1 MYHKISFAPAGSLIE
16 YTYKGVYKGGV
27 RGRRLGVRILSG
39 ISPTGRSK
47 GDVCRL
53 ANMLD
58 YYAIRKIDP
67 SRKKKPFVLPKDAGK
82 IRSFS
87 RRSRSRLNKK
97 IASIRKNQIPCFV
110 TLTYHNQY
118 PTEFED
124 FKYHLH
130 KFFVNLHHK
139 FPNFGAIWKLEFQKR
154 GAPHYHLLIWGVSVK
169 DLQEYVPA
177 IWNKI
182 AGYESIEHLAWHK
195 GELGHGNKHCVQ
207 EINSWHGVTSYA
219 AKYFS
224 KVDETLRSGRIWGV
238 RGHVP
243 FSKILEFSVNFEI
256 ALKFRRYLANLRHYE
271 FSRLG
276 FWTADYEVFWLLV
289 LDDMIRAYELENIPP
304 EDPPDWELQIQAED
318 FYQDEIYIPE

>member
-1 MYHKISFAPAGSLIE
+1 LYNKISFAPSGSLIE

-27 RGRRLGVRILSG
+27 RGRSHGGRILSG
-39 ISPTGRSK
+39 ISPTGRSR

-58 YYAIRKIDP
+58 YHAFRKIN
-67 SRKKKPFVLPKDAGK
+67 SSKKFRPFILSNDAGK

-97 IASIRKNQIPCFV
+97 IATVRKSEIPCFV
-110 TLTYHNQY
+110 TLTYHEQY
-118 PTEFED
+118 PTDFEE

-130 KFFVNLHHK
+130 KFFANLHHK
-139 FPNFGAIWKLEFQKR
+139 FPTFGAIWKLEFQKR
-154 GAPHYHLLIWGVSVK
+154 GAPHYHLLIWGVSVE
-169 DLQEYVPA
+169 DLQKYIPS

-182 AGYESIEHLAWHK
+182 AGYGSIEHLAWHN

-207 EINSWHGVTSYA
+207 EINSWNGVTSYA

-243 FSKILEFSVNFEI
+243 FSKILEFTVSLDV
-256 ALKFRRYLANLRHYE
+256 ALKFRQYLANVRQYE

-276 FWTADYEVFWLLV
+276 FWTSDYAVTWLLV
-289 LDDMIRAYELENIPP
+289 LDFLIAADEAANTPP
-304 EDPPDWELQIQAED
+304 EDPPDWDLQIQAED
-318 FYQDEIYIPE
+318 FYQDEISIPE